1 MKKIHNPYRKG
12 NQYARKMQCRMLFCL
27 CALVMLVCLV
37 GMLQGSD
44 MYEMLFGASSA
55 GTTMA
60 SMMTIGNILDVS
72 DRQTHGSNIAYQVY
86 LVNVDQIDG
95 TSAFPKKNANREV
108 GQIPMKSGQYM
119 KYFEAHDIPTF
130 NGTGEKGDI
139 TTSGENSMVI
149 VMGGMRDVL
158 LNFIEEYAGSKF
170 VILFK
175 EVGETQWYIIGD
187 YDRPMV
193 LSSFDAKNDKEG
205 RYITFTFKRT
215 SVDQYCKYTGTIVTI
230 GAKALT
236 ADATTLELTATN
248 DLYQIP
254 AGSVATYAITALS
267 GLTASDK
274 GRYITLEGTAASN
287 AATIADNASFI
298 LEDGTTWTAKAG
310 SRITF
315 RVMDASTL
323 VEVPGTRVQTA

>member
-1 MKKIHNPYRKG
+1 MKIHNPYRKG
-12 NQYARKMQCRMLFCL
+12 NQYAHKMQCKMLLCL
-27 CALVMLVCLV
+27 CAVVMVVCLI
-37 GMLQGSD
+37 GLLQGSD
-44 MYEMLFGASSA
+44 VYGMLFGASGS
-55 GTTMA
+55 GVTMA
-60 SMMTIGNILDVS
+60 SMMTIGNIADVS

-86 LVNVDQIDG
+86 LINVDQIDG

-149 VMGGMRDVL
+149 VMGGMRDAL
-158 LNFIEEYAGSKF
+158 LNFAEEYAGSKF

-175 EVGETQWYIIGD
+175 EVGEAQWYIIGD

-193 LSSFDAKNDKEG
+193 MSNFDAKNDKDG

-215 SVDQYCKYTGTIVTI
+215 SIDQYCKYTGAIVAAAPKALAASATTL
-230 GAKALT
+230 ALT
-236 ADATTLELTATN
+236 AEN
-248 DLYQIP
+248 DIYTIP
-254 AGSVATYAITALS
+254 GGSTATYAIASIS
-267 GLTASDK
+267 GLTANDK
-274 GRYITLEGTAASN
+274 GRYITLEGTATSN
-287 AATIADNASFI
+287 AATIADGTAFV

-310 SRITF
+310 SRIVF

-323 VEVPGTRVQTA
+323 VEVPGTRVQIA